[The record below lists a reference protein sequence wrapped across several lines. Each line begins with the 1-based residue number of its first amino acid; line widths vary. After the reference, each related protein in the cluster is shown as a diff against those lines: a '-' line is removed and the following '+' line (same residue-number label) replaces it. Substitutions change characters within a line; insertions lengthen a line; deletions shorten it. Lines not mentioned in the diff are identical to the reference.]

1 MDRSE
6 FESKIMEILEEAGI
20 SYKEKYELEAS
31 SLQYIMVI
39 SGIEEEFEID
49 LPDEFF
55 AYNAISN
62 MDLFMDMV
70 YDLVQNKG
78 K

>member
-1 MDRSE
+1 MERKA
-6 FESKIMEILEEAGI
+6 FERKMEEILEEAGI
-20 SYKEKYELEAS
+20 VYKEEVELEAS

-39 SGIEEEFEID
+39 SAIEEEFDIE

-62 MDLFMDMV
+62 KDSFMDSI
-70 YDLVQNKG
+70 YELVQG
-78 K
+78 ADA